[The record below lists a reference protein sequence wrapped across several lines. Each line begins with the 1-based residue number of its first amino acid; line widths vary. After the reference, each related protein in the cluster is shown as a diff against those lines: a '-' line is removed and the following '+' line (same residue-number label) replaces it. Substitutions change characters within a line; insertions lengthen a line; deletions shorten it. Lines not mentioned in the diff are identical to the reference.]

1 VLITV
6 NCFLVKQRRVT
17 GLTSELVWL
26 QHVICVILLNPQV
39 DLLSTTA
46 MGSRLLL
53 AAGRKQ
59 SNCVSCAAVC

>member
-1 VLITV
+1 MVKRRQVTV
-6 NCFLVKQRRVT
+6 P
-17 GLTSELVWL
+17 TSELVWL

-53 AAGRKQ
+53 AAGRKK
-59 SNCVSCAAVC
+59 SSCISCAAVC